1 MMTWDDLLT
10 SRNIG
15 VYHLG
20 DEKTT
25 AERLLEVLPAF
36 GLTPEQVGDIVA
48 AFYADLSKTGPA
60 IKLQRVTKTDNDA
73 IKAVAKKK
81 EKTFNQLTKK
91 WEGENEPDDED
102 YMYCRLG
109 FAIVEPAVPGDDLRA
124 KADFL
129 AKKLTPIEAKELLRA
144 SLQHDSFDL
153 RRAQEQVKN

>member
-1 MMTWDDLLT
+1 MLTWDDLFA

-20 DEKTT
+20 DEKTV
-25 AERLLEVLPAF
+25 AERLIEVLPSF
-36 GLTPEQVGDIVA
+36 GLEPEQVGSIIE

-73 IKAVAKKK
+73 IRAVAKKK
-81 EKTFNQLTKK
+81 EKTFDQLKK
-91 WEGENEPDDED
+91 VWVVENEPDEED
-102 YMYCRLG
+102 YMYCRLA
-109 FAIVEPAVPGDDLRA
+109 FAIVEPETPGDDLRA

-129 AKKLTPIEAKELLRA
+129 AKRLTPIEAKELLRA

-153 RRAQEQVKN
+153 RKAQEQVKN